1 MNPANVPVVAVA
13 SGKGGVGKTTVA
25 VNTALAL
32 SALGSRVGLVDA
44 DLYGPD
50 AAHMLGL
57 RRREDAAYVTLFG
70 RPGSAAS
77 SVEAA
82 RRHGIQV
89 ASAAFLIGEGQG
101 LGLHA
106 SLAQLLVHR
115 LIAGTG
121 WDDDLDCLVVD
132 LPPGT
137 ADIQQF
143 VFGFGQR
150 PVHALLVVTPQ
161 LVAHRDAH
169 RLLGEL
175 KRGKAAVLGGVE
187 NMAGQVCPRCG
198 EVTPLFTAAPADEAI
213 WTRVPRLASI
223 PFSATAAADADEGK
237 PVMVSKA
244 VPEQVSAYELIASQ
258 VRAAVL
264 APGG

>member
-1 MNPANVPVVAVA
+1 VNPAQVPVVAVA

-57 RRREDAAYVTLFG
+57 RRRGDAKHVTLFG
-70 RPGSAAS
+70 RPGSAGS
-77 SVEAA
+77 SVEAVT
-82 RRHGIQV
+82 RHGIQV
-89 ASAAFLIGEGQG
+89 ASAAFLIGENQG
-101 LGLHA
+101 LGLQA

-115 LIAGTG
+115 LIAGTA
-121 WDDDLDCLVVD
+121 WDEELDCLVVD

-143 VFGFGQR
+143 VFGLGQH
-150 PVHALLVVTPQ
+150 PVHVLLVVTPQ

-169 RLLGEL
+169 RLLSDLG
-175 KRGKAAVLGGVE
+175 RGKATLLGGVE

-198 EVTPLFTAAPADEAI
+198 ELTPLFPPAPADEAI
-213 WTRVPRLASI
+213 WTRVKRLASI
-223 PFSATAAADADEGK
+223 PFSAAAAADADAGK

-244 VPEQVSAYELIASQ
+244 VPEQVGAYELLGRQVRDA
-258 VRAAVL
+258 VRAA
-264 APGG
+264 

>member
-1 MNPANVPVVAVA
+1 
-13 SGKGGVGKTTVA
+13 
-25 VNTALAL
+25 
-32 SALGSRVGLVDA
+32 
-44 DLYGPD
+44 
-50 AAHMLGL
+50 MLGL
-57 RRREDAAYVTLFG
+57 RRCKDAAYVTLFG
-70 RPGSAAS
+70 RPGSAMS

-101 LGLHA
+101 LGLRA
-106 SLAQLLVHR
+106 PLAQLLVHR

-143 VFGFGQR
+143 VFGLGQR
-150 PVHALLVVTPQ
+150 PVLALLVVTPQ

-169 RLLGEL
+169 RLLSEL
-175 KRGKAAVLGGVE
+175 ERGKAAVLGGVE
-187 NMAGQVCPRCG
+187 NMAGQVCPQCG
-198 EVTPLFTAAPADEAI
+198 EVTPLFAAAPAGEAI
-213 WTRVPRLASI
+213 WNRVPRLASV
-223 PFSATAAADADEGK
+223 PFSAVAAADADKGI

-244 VPEQVSAYELIASQ
+244 VPEQVSAYELVARQ
-258 VRAAVL
+258 VRDAVRAA
-264 APGG
+264 GG

>member
-1 MNPANVPVVAVA
+1 MNPAKVPVVAVA

-57 RRREDAAYVTLFG
+57 RRREDATYVTLFG
-70 RPGSAAS
+70 RPGSAGS
-77 SVEAA
+77 RVEAA

-89 ASAAFLIGEGQG
+89 ASAAFLIGESQG

-106 SLAQLLVHR
+106 PLAQLLVHR
-115 LIAGTG
+115 LIASTG
-121 WDDDLDCLVVD
+121 WDEDLDCLVVD

-143 VFGFGQR
+143 VFGLGQR
-150 PVHALLVVTPQ
+150 PVHVLLVVTPQ

-169 RLLGEL
+169 RLLSEL
-175 KRGKAAVLGGVE
+175 GRGKAAVLGGVE
-187 NMAGQVCPRCG
+187 NMDGQVCPRCG
-198 EVTPLFTAAPADEAI
+198 EVTPLFTAAPPNEAI
-213 WTRVPRLASI
+213 WTRVRRLASV
-223 PFSATAAADADEGK
+223 PFSAAAAADADAGK

-244 VPEQVSAYELIASQ
+244 VPEQVSAYELLAGK
-258 VRAAVL
+258 VRDAVRP
-264 APGG
+264 AGG

>member
-1 MNPANVPVVAVA
+1 VNPAQVPVIAVA

-70 RPGSAAS
+70 RPGAAAS
-77 SVEAA
+77 SVEAV

-106 SLAQLLVHR
+106 SLAELLVHR
-115 LIAGTG
+115 LIASTG
-121 WDDDLDCLVVD
+121 WDEELDYLVVD

-143 VFGFGQR
+143 VFGLARR
-150 PVHALLVVTPQ
+150 PVHVLLVVTPQ
-161 LVAHRDAH
+161 VVAHRDAH
-169 RLLGEL
+169 RLLSQLG
-175 KRGKAAVLGGVE
+175 RSKAAVLGGVE
-187 NMAGQVCPRCG
+187 NMSGQVCPRCG
-198 EVTPLFTAAPADEAI
+198 EITPLFTAAPAGEAI
-213 WTRVPRLASI
+213 WTRVPRLANV
-223 PFSATAAADADEGK
+223 PFSATTAADADAGK

-244 VPEQVSAYELIASQ
+244 VPEQVSAYELIARQ
-258 VRAAVL
+258 VRDAVGAA
-264 APGG
+264 GG

>member
-1 MNPANVPVVAVA
+1 VDRAQVPVVAVA

-32 SALGSRVGLVDA
+32 SALGRRVGLVDA

-57 RRREDAAYVTLFG
+57 RRRRDAAHVTLSG
-70 RPGSAAS
+70 RPGSAGS
-77 SVEAA
+77 GIEAA

-89 ASAAFLIGEGQG
+89 ASAAFLIGENQG
-101 LGLHA
+101 LGLQA
-106 SLAQLLVHR
+106 GLAQLLVHR
-115 LIAGTG
+115 LIAGTV

-143 VFGFGQR
+143 VFGLGQR

-169 RLLGEL
+169 RLLSEL
-175 KRGKAAVLGGVE
+175 DRGSAAVLGGVE
-187 NMAGQVCPRCG
+187 NMDGQVCPRCG

-213 WTRVPRLASI
+213 WTRARRLASI
-223 PFSATAAADADEGK
+223 PFSATAAADADQGK

-244 VPEQVSAYELIASQ
+244 VPEQVSAYELIARQ
-258 VRAAVL
+258 VLAAVRAA
-264 APGG
+264 GG